1 MKSLLLII
9 KFNDK
14 GNKFIEKQYNNINN
28 SITFDNKQSIYNKC
42 INDFKLY
49 KMIARNVH
57 NHTPQSQLS
66 KPIFSAYEFPKKQ
79 VKSKHR
85 IINIDKINYSSNFQN
100 ISSNIKNDLDW
111 KCKTNFDSG
120 IIKTIKW
127 YLDNFENNFFKNKQF
142 SKRMGL
148 DT

>member
-1 MKSLLLII
+1 MNTIVVTGGLGFIGSNLIKI
-9 KFNDK
+9 L
-14 GNKFIEKQYNNINN
+14 NKKDY
-28 SITFDNKQSIYNKC
+28 Y
-42 INDFKLY
+42 
-49 KMIARNVH
+49 
-57 NHTPQSQLS
+57 
-66 KPIFSAYEFPKKQ
+66 
-79 VKSKHR
+79 

>member
-1 MKSLLLII
+1 MRILVTGCAGFIGSNLIKI
-9 KFNDK
+9 L
-14 GNKFIEKQYNNINN
+14 NKKNY
-28 SITFDNKQSIYNKC
+28 Y
-42 INDFKLY
+42 
-49 KMIARNVH
+49 
-57 NHTPQSQLS
+57 
-66 KPIFSAYEFPKKQ
+66 
-79 VKSKHR
+79 

-100 ISSNIKNDLDW
+100 ISSNIKNDLDL
-111 KCKTNFDSG
+111 KFKTYFDSG

>member
-1 MKSLLLII
+1 MNTIVVTGGLGFIGSNLIKI
-9 KFNDK
+9 L
-14 GNKFIEKQYNNINN
+14 NKKNY
-28 SITFDNKQSIYNKC
+28 Y
-42 INDFKLY
+42 
-49 KMIARNVH
+49 V
-57 NHTPQSQLS
+57 
-66 KPIFSAYEFPKKQ
+66 
-79 VKSKHR
+79 
-85 IINIDKINYSSNFQN
+85 INIDKINYSSNFQN
-100 ISSNIKNDLDW
+100 ISSNIKNYLDL

>member
-1 MKSLLLII
+1 MNTIVVTGGLGLIGSNLI
-9 KFNDK
+9 KIL
-14 GNKFIEKQYNNINN
+14 NKKNY
-28 SITFDNKQSIYNKC
+28 Y
-42 INDFKLY
+42 
-49 KMIARNVH
+49 
-57 NHTPQSQLS
+57 
-66 KPIFSAYEFPKKQ
+66 
-79 VKSKHR
+79 

-100 ISSNIKNDLDW
+100 ISSIIKNDLDL